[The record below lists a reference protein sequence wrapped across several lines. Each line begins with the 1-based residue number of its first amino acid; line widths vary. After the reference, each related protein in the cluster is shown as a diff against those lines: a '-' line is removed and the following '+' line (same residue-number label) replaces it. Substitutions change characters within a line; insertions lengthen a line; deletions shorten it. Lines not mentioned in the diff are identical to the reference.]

1 MAMTKIGPE
10 DFYRKGAPVPMDHTR
25 WHTFHCN
32 YYVIICVLIL
42 I

>member
-1 MAMTKIGPE
+1 MGPE
-10 DFYRKGAPVPMDHTR
+10 DFYRKGAPVSMDHTR
-25 WHTFHCN
+25 WHTFQHIVCN